1 MAVQHLRGLSNR
13 RREALGISLACSVA
27 AVSTPIRL
35 EYIGHADNVRLA
47 TWMPRFD
54 LNSTF
59 EREGRRW
66 TLELDLPSDARI
78 EYRIE
83 VERDGR
89 WDSLLDPLN
98 HRTATN
104 PFGHNSV
111 LTGPEYAQAAWM
123 DRTATDPGTL
133 AELRVTSERLG
144 GRRSVRLYRPHGA
157 SDDQALPLVF
167 VFDGSDYVNHAQI
180 DRCFDILIEDGILP
194 PFRAALS
201 DPRRRHLEY
210 TASDD
215 HAACMLEEVLPY
227 IERRVAV
234 TSLAAMGASLGAV
247 AAWKLTTTR
256 AEAFAG
262 AVLMSGT
269 FARSPHPEL
278 DRRMLSDIETF
289 VDGALE
295 NPVPPGV
302 AIHQSCGRYES
313 LIDWNRDVA
322 DVLSQERDRFTY
334 TETWTGHDWGA
345 WRDQI
350 APGLAL
356 VLGEDDR

>member
-1 MAVQHLRGLSNR
+1 MR
-13 RREALGISLACSVA
+13 SLTP
-27 AVSTPIRL
+27 VSTPLRL
-35 EYIGHADNVRLA
+35 EYIGHGDNVRLA

-54 LNSTF
+54 LD
-59 EREGRRW
+59 REFARDGRRW

-83 VERDGR
+83 VERDGQ

-98 HRTATN
+98 PRTATN

-111 LTGPEYAQAAWM
+111 LTGPEYSPAPWLG
-123 DRTATDPGTL
+123 RTASRPGTI
-133 AELRVTSERLG
+133 AELRVASERLG
-144 GRRSVRLYRPHGA
+144 GRRSVRLYRPQGVT
-157 SDDQALPLVF
+157 DDEALPLVF
-167 VFDGSDYVNHAQI
+167 VFDGSDYVDHAQI
-180 DRCFDILIEDGILP
+180 NRCFDVLIEDGSLP

-227 IERRVAV
+227 IRRRVAV
-234 TSLAAMGASLGAV
+234 SALASMGASLGAV
-247 AAWKLTTTR
+247 AAWKMMTAR
-256 AEAFAG
+256 PEAFIG

-269 FARSPHPEL
+269 FARTPHPEL
-278 DRRMLSDIETF
+278 DQRMLSDIQTF

-295 NPVPPGV
+295 DPVESRL

-313 LIDWNRDVA
+313 LIDWNRQVA
-322 DVLSQERDRFTY
+322 DVLARDRERFTY

-350 APGLAL
+350 APGLSL
-356 VLGEDDR
+356 VLDGTREP

>member
-1 MAVQHLRGLSNR
+1 M
-13 RREALGISLACSVA
+13 
-27 AVSTPIRL
+27 RL

-54 LNSTF
+54 LDGRF
-59 EREGRRW
+59 RREGRRW
-66 TLELDLPSDARI
+66 TLDLDVPADARI

-83 VERDGR
+83 VERDGQ

-98 HRTATN
+98 PRTATN

-111 LTGPEYAQAAWM
+111 LTGPEYSRAPWVE
-123 DRTATDPGTL
+123 RTASNAGTIS
-133 AELRVTSERLG
+133 ELRVASERLG

-157 SDDQALPLVF
+157 SDDDSLPLLF
-167 VFDGSDYVNHAQI
+167 VFDGGDYVNHAQI
-180 DRCFDILIEDGILP
+180 DRCFDILIEDGTLP

-201 DPRRRHLEY
+201 DPRRRHVEY

-227 IERRVAV
+227 VERRVAV
-234 TSLAAMGASLGAV
+234 SSLASMGASLGAV
-247 AAWKLTTTR
+247 AAWKLMATR
-256 AEAFAG
+256 PESFTG

-269 FARSPHPEL
+269 FARTPHPEL
-278 DRRMLSDIETF
+278 DERMLSDIQTF

-295 NPVPPGV
+295 DPVPQRL

-313 LIDWNRDVA
+313 LIDWNREVA
-322 DVLSQERDRFTY
+322 DVLKRDRDRFTF
-334 TETWTGHDWGA
+334 TETWAGHDWGA

-350 APGLAL
+350 APGLEL
-356 VLGEDDR
+356 VFGGSWS